1 VTSEAPHRFELSV
14 PATAGHVATVRM
26 FAAAVARAGD
36 ADEETVEDLRLAI
49 SEVVTAIVTG
59 ASRPNVEVTAV
70 LHDSLLEFVVG
81 PLLPGDLVDGAI
93 DPVDI
98 VLGLFPDTRRDLD
111 SSTVHLTVAL

>member
-1 VTSEAPHRFELSV
+1 
-14 PATAGHVATVRM
+14 
-26 FAAAVARAGD
+26 
-36 ADEETVEDLRLAI
+36 
-49 SEVVTAIVTG
+49 
-59 ASRPNVEVTAV
+59 VEVTAV

-98 VLGLFPDTRRDLD
+98 VLGLFPDTRRDLE